1 MKTKDSDLIII
12 TKTKN
17 LITYIMTITEKSP
30 VKFRYSFVT
39 KIHNLLI
46 EIIENIYIS
55 NDMPLGFEQRKQ
67 SQEFIKTKFKV
78 LDYLCE
84 VSYNHKCITFNQ

>member
-30 VKFRYSFVT
+30 VKFRYSFV
-39 KIHNLLI
+39 
-46 EIIENIYIS
+46 
-55 NDMPLGFEQRKQ
+55 
-67 SQEFIKTKFKV
+67 
-78 LDYLCE
+78 
-84 VSYNHKCITFNQ
+84 

>member
-30 VKFRYSFVT
+30 VKFRYSFVQMHIKFNLYST
-39 KIHNLLI
+39 NKTLHFEGFYLYLLI
-46 EIIENIYIS
+46 NFEILNKIMYNYIMNI
-55 NDMPLGFEQRKQ
+55 
-67 SQEFIKTKFKV
+67 
-78 LDYLCE
+78 
-84 VSYNHKCITFNQ
+84 